1 MPDHPLPARTTRT
14 RAWGAVLALTLV
26 ATACGGDDDSASDDT
41 ATPITDVSVDPTVS
55 SPGSTE
61 PTTATTEPVSATSEP
76 SATTEPTSATS
87 EPTSSAPDDTTDAP
101 DGSVAPV
108 AAEAFCQSVI
118 ETQSVLT
125 TGPEVD
131 FETATEEEI
140 ASAMEEYSGQLL
152 PRLDELAA
160 DVPEEIGEDVEA
172 LTGVLRDALDS
183 GAEPFSDPTFVEAD
197 RNIDAFMLDNCG
209 YEVVSVEAVDYRFE
223 GAPAT
228 VAAGTVGFDFQNN
241 GTEVHEM
248 ILFRIN
254 DDVDMTL
261 EELLE
266 LPEEEAETMI
276 QFIGAA
282 FAASGEE
289 DVIFADLEPGR
300 HAMLCFIPTGTT
312 SMEMLEGEEA
322 PEGPPHFTQGMVHEF
337 EVT

>member
-1 MPDHPLPARTTRT
+1 MFDHHLHLPRSARSRT
-14 RAWGAVLALTLV
+14 FGVLVALTLA
-26 ATACGGDDDSASDDT
+26 ATACAGDDAADDDT
-41 ATPITDVSVDPTVS
+41 AAPVTDAATDSTAAP
-55 SPGSTE
+55 SPGTTEPAPTTE
-61 PTTATTEPVSATSEP
+61 PTTATS
-76 SATTEPTSATS
+76 EPTSATS
-87 EPTSSAPDDTTDAP
+87 EPTPATSAPDDTTDAP

-108 AAEAFCQSVI
+108 AAEAFCQAAI
-118 ETQSVLT
+118 DTQSVLT

-140 ASAMEEYSGQLL
+140 AAAMEDYAGQLL
-152 PRLDELAA
+152 PTLDDLATDVPDELG
-160 DVPEEIGEDVEA
+160 DDVEA
-172 LTGVLRDALDS
+172 LSGILRDALDT
-183 GAEPFSDPTFVEAD
+183 GDEPFSDPTFVEAD

-209 YEVVSVEAVDYRFE
+209 YEVISVEAVDYRFE
-223 GAPAT
+223 NVPDT
-228 VAAGTVGFDFQNN
+228 VAAGTVGFEFLNN

-266 LPEEEAETMI
+266 LPEEEVETMI
-276 QFIGAA
+276 QFLGAA

-289 DVIFADLEPGR
+289 DVMFADLEPGR

-312 SMEMLEGEEA
+312 SMDMLEGEEP